1 MTLYS
6 YIVAYD
12 DGFAPNPFHGV
23 CTVAC
28 CKPKI
33 RKVAKRGDYI
43 VGLGPSRSGNRVV
56 FAMRVDE
63 TLEFEDYWHDE
74 RFHAK
79 RPDRGAG
86 GIQALGDNIY
96 HRNEA
101 GEWQQEPSNHSH
113 KDGRQSQFHTRRDIG
128 GENVLIGQDFIY
140 WGADG
145 PPLPANL
152 SGLIVRRGHRSR
164 SNDKLI
170 PDFIDWFNSFE
181 ERGILASPTRGSLSP
196 EQWET

>member
-28 CKPKI
+28 CKPRI

-43 VGLGPSRSGNRVV
+43 VGLGSSRRGNRVV

-63 TLEFEDYWHDE
+63 TLTIEDYWHDE
-74 RFHAK
+74 RFRTK
-79 RPDRGAG
+79 RPDKALG
-86 GIQALGDNIY
+86 GVEALGDNIY

-101 GEWQQEPSNHSH
+101 GEWQQEPSNHNSEH
-113 KDGRQSQFHTRRDIG
+113 ILHDIG
-128 GENVLIGQDFIY
+128 GENVLVGRDFIY
-140 WGADG
+140 WGSDG

-152 SGLIVRRGHRSR
+152 ARLAGGRGHKSR

-170 PDFIDWFNSFE
+170 PDFVEWFNSFE
-181 ERGILASPTRGSLSP
+181 DRGLLGPPTRTSLSS
-196 EQWET
+196 EQWQT